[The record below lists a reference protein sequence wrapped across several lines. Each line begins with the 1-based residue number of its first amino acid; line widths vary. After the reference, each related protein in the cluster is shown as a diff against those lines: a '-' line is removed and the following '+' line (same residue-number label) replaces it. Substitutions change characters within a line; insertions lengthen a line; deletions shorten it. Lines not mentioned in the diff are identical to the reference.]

1 MPGQGEILIL
11 GLGSEILRDDGIG
24 PHLARDLR
32 AHFTS
37 KEFRFNTSTVGGLEI
52 IDLIKG
58 YKMVFIID
66 GMKSNDVR
74 PAEVVFMDQDNFLE
88 TLHLSNIHDA
98 SFHTALSLGN
108 KIGVE
113 MPGTIHIIGI
123 GVEVDT
129 EFGDTFTKK
138 LEKEYVNI
146 LKKIHQFIL
155 ERFKLLKLSATIDT
169 LKEEDRHE

>member
-1 MPGQGEILIL
+1 MNDQSTILIL

-37 KEFRFNTSTVGGLEI
+37 KHFQFNTSTVGGLEI

-66 GMKSNDVR
+66 GIKSKQSN
-74 PAEVVFMDQDNFLE
+74 PGEVYFMDTENFME

-98 SFHTALSLGN
+98 SFHTALKLGHE
-108 KIGVE
+108 IGADI
-113 MPGTIHIIGI
+113 PQSIFIIGI
-123 GVEVDT
+123 GVEEDT
-129 EFGDTFTKK
+129 EFGETFT
-138 LEKEYVNI
+138 EIIEAEYVNI
-146 LKKIHQFIL
+146 LKRIHQFIL
-155 ERFKLLKLSATIDT
+155 EQFKSLNVATSVDSIKGE
-169 LKEEDRHE
+169 LA